1 MAPEESGPD
10 SRENTIDLV
19 SEDEATGR
27 VAGVYREIK
36 EARDGELEEDLSL
49 SKLWQLYGNDPDLI
63 DIVWQHMYWTYNEG
77 AVPFEL
83 KSKISLVVATT
94 LKCEGCRYFHESAL
108 AELGANDA
116 KINAIE
122 DLDAEAAGF
131 SPVEEVVLQ
140 FSQKAAEDP
149 HAIDDADL
157 IALRDL
163 GFSEQ
168 ELLEIVD
175 CIAMHVYT
183 AYIQGIS
190 GIVYP
195 GMSESEWTEPAD

>member
-1 MAPEESGPD
+1 MILDNTDRTP
-10 SRENTIDLV
+10 RENIINLV

-27 VAGVYREIK
+27 VAEFYREIQ

-63 DIVWQHMYWTYNEG
+63 EMVWEHMYWTYNEG
-77 AVPFEL
+77 SVPFEL

-94 LKCEGCRYFHESAL
+94 LECEGCRYFHESAL
-108 AELGANDA
+108 SELGADDA
-116 KINAIE
+116 EIDAIE
-122 DLDAEAAGF
+122 DLNADAAGF

-149 HAIDDADL
+149 HAIGDADL
-157 IALRDL
+157 AALRDL
-163 GFSEQ
+163 GFSEREQ
-168 ELLEIVD
+168 LEIVD
-175 CIAMHVYT
+175 CIALHVYT
-183 AYIQGIS
+183 AYIQGIA

-195 GMSESEWTEPAD
+195 GMSEVEWTSTD